1 MLSGAVSVSAVVK
14 LPKVVKAAVL
24 PVLNSGSRWSGALPP
39 PVAVLSEVNSKFV
52 KVERAA
58 CVTLDTLVQLPPA
71 VAQP

>member
-1 MLSGAVSVSAVVK
+1 
-14 LPKVVKAAVL
+14 
-24 PVLNSGSRWSGALPP
+24 LPP

-58 CVTLDTLVQLPPA
+58 RVTLDTLVQLPPA